1 MRNHAKF
8 VSIDHRFLVV
18 TSANMSK
25 SAERLNVELGLV
37 IDDVVVAQ
45 GVERQMASF
54 ESEIYEVVRR
64 R

>member
-1 MRNHAKF
+1 